1 MKAWVNTKYGS
12 VDVLNLK
19 EIEQP
24 VPGDN
29 QVLIKI
35 HATTVNRSDTGIRK
49 AEYFIARFFTGMF
62 KPKFHV
68 LGSEFS
74 GTIEQV
80 GKDVKQYAVGDAVF
94 GLSEKNFGAH
104 AEFLCLNVSDA
115 FAHKPENISFEQAT
129 AILEGPYLALNYL
142 DKITITPGFKIL
154 VNGAS
159 GSIGS
164 SGVQLASYFGADVTA
179 VTNTKNLELA
189 KDLGAKQVIDYT
201 KEDFTLLNE
210 KFDCVFDAV
219 GKSSFFKTKKIR
231 TPEAKYFSTELG
243 FFYQNVFLPLF
254 TKKVLFP
261 IPKTNKEQVL
271 FLKKIAE
278 EGKLKAVVDR
288 TYSFDQ
294 IKEAHIYVETGQK
307 TGSVVIKVV

>member
-80 GKDVKQYAVGDAVF
+80 GKDVTLYAVGDAVF

-104 AEFLCLNVSDA
+104 AEFLCLNESDA
-115 FAHKPENISFEQAT
+115 FDHKPENLSFEQAT

-164 SGVQLASYFGADVTA
+164 SGVQLATYYGAEVTA
-179 VTNTKNLELA
+179 VTNTKNMDLA
-189 KDLGAKQVIDYT
+189 KELGAKHVIDYT
-201 KEDFTLLNE
+201 KEDFTQLNE
-210 KFDCVFDAV
+210 TFDCVFDAV

-261 IPKTNKEQVL
+261 IPKTNKEQIL

-278 EGKLKAVVDR
+278 EGKLRAVIDR
-288 TYSFDQ
+288 VYPFDK

-307 TGSVVIKVV
+307 TGSVVITAV